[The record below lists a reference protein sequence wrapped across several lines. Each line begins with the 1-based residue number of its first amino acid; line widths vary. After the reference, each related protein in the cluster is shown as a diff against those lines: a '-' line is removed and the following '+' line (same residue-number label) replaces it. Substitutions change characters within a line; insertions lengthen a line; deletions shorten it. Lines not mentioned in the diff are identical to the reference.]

1 MFGQISFN
9 RGAFNRAA
17 ESTTTSWMGSAQA
30 VAEAEAGLRLTKRMS
45 GEGNAVATATATA
58 SNIHYQI
65 GTADAVA
72 TAISEWIRRRGLDGH
87 ADAIATG
94 SAVGVYQ
101 MGADY
106 LAFDI
111 SLNAG
116 DDLIID
122 TERMTI
128 LRNNQ
133 NFIYALDDYST
144 FFDLAKG
151 DYITIAGDGTATVT
165 LLWKDRW
172 L

>member
-1 MFGQISFN
+1 MFGHISFN
-9 RGAFNRAA
+9 RGTFNRAA
-17 ESTTTSWMGSAQA
+17 ESSATSWMGNAQA
-30 VAEAEAGLRLTKRMS
+30 VAEATGELRLTKRMS
-45 GEGNAVATATATA
+45 GVADAVAEAIATA
-58 SNIHYQI
+58 SNIHYQD
-65 GTADAVA
+65 GTADAIAEAV
-72 TAISEWIRRRGLDGH
+72 SDWIRLRGFDGS

-144 FFDLAKG
+144 FFNLEKG
-151 DYITIAGDGTATVT
+151 DYITVAGDGTATVT

>member
-1 MFGQISFN
+1 MFGHISFN
-9 RGAFNRAA
+9 RGAFNR
-17 ESTTTSWMGSAQA
+17 TTEGSGTSWKGQTEAIST
-30 VAEAEAGLRLTKRMS
+30 AEGELRLTKMMA
-45 GEGNAVATATATA
+45 GAADAVSSAAATA
-58 SNIHYQI
+58 SNLHYVEGI
-65 GTADAVA
+65 GDAVAEGVADWIRVRYFSGQADAVS
-72 TAISEWIRRRGLDGH
+72 TA
-87 ADAIATG
+87 

-106 LAFDI
+106 LAFAI
-111 SLNAG
+111 NLNAG

-122 TERMTI
+122 TERMTV

-133 NFIYALDDYST
+133 NFIYALDDNST

-151 DYITIAGDGTATVT
+151 DYITVTGDGTATVT

>member
-1 MFGQISFN
+1 MFGHISFN

-17 ESTTTSWMGSAQA
+17 ESSATSWAGSARA
-30 VAEAEAGLRLTKRMS
+30 TAEAAGELRLTKRMS
-45 GEGNAVATATATA
+45 GDAEALAAAIATA
-58 SNIHYQI
+58 SNIHYQE
-65 GTADAVA
+65 GVADAIA
-72 TAISEWIRRRGLDGH
+72 EAESDWIRLRGLEGY

-106 LAFDI
+106 LAFEI

-144 FFDLAKG
+144 FFNLEKG
-151 DYITIAGDGTATVT
+151 DYITVAGDGTATVT

>member
-1 MFGQISFN
+1 MFGHISFN

-17 ESTTTSWMGSAQA
+17 ENSAAGWVGSAQA
-30 VAEAEAGLRLTKRMS
+30 VAEATGELRLTKRMS
-45 GEGNAVATATATA
+45 GVADAVAEAIATA
-58 SNIHYQI
+58 SNILYQE
-65 GTADAVA
+65 GTADAIAEAV
-72 TAISEWIRRRGLDGH
+72 SDWIRLRGFGGH

-144 FFDLAKG
+144 FFNLGKG
-151 DYITIAGDGTATVT
+151 DYITVAGDGTATVT

>member
-1 MFGQISFN
+1 MFGHISFN
-9 RGAFNRAA
+9 RGAFNRTTEGSGASWKGQTEAISTA
-17 ESTTTSWMGSAQA
+17 EG
-30 VAEAEAGLRLTKRMS
+30 ELRLTKMMA
-45 GEGNAVATATATA
+45 GAADAVSSAAATA
-58 SNIHYQI
+58 SNLHYVD
-65 GTADAVA
+65 GVGDAVA
-72 TAISEWIRRRGLDGH
+72 ESISDWIRVRYFSGQADAISE
-87 ADAIATG
+87 A

-106 LAFDI
+106 LAFTVN
-111 SLNAG
+111 LKAG

-133 NFIYALDDYST
+133 NFIYALDDNST

-151 DYITIAGDGTATVT
+151 DYITVTGNGTATVT

>member
-9 RGAFNRAA
+9 RGAFNRTSEGAA
-17 ESTTTSWMGSAQA
+17 FSWTGNAQA
-30 VAEAEAGLRLTKRMS
+30 VAEAEADLRLTKRMS
-45 GEGNAVATATATA
+45 GAADAVATAMATA
-58 SNIHYQI
+58 SNIHYMSGVADALATALSDWIRKVYLGGQ
-65 GTADAVA
+65 ADAV
-72 TAISEWIRRRGLDGH
+72 
-87 ADAIATG
+87 ATG

-106 LAFDI
+106 LAFTVN
-111 SLNAG
+111 LTAG

-133 NFIYALDDYST
+133 NFIYALDDNST

-151 DYITIAGDGTATVT
+151 DYITVTGDGTATVT